1 MNYDHQN
8 FKAYDKIVRRWVE
21 VDKNV
26 FKKSLTIYKKIWITI
41 VKSLNRHRKISHIIH
56 NNQFPLAWL
65 HIAFNSCLFL
75 QFSNFLVKMYTK
87 MLQYD

>member
-26 FKKSLTIYKKIWITI
+26 FKKSLTIYKK
-41 VKSLNRHRKISHIIH
+41 NMDD
-56 NNQFPLAWL
+56 
-65 HIAFNSCLFL
+65 NS
-75 QFSNFLVKMYTK
+75 
-87 MLQYD
+87 